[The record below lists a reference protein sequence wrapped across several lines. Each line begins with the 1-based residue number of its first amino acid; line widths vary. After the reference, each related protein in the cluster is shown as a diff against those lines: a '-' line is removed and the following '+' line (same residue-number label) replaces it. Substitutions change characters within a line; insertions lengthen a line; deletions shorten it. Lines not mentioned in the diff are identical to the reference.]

1 MIRAVIFDLGKVL
14 VWFDNKIF
22 LRKLADR
29 AGLDVEQLRAAVH
42 ENLDLIRAFDRGE
55 ISPDEFHQ
63 KVCAALGLEIEVGL
77 FFEYYE
83 DIFTANAPVLELVPR
98 LKSAGYRLVLL
109 SNTDVVRYAFIRR
122 RFPETQVFDAYV
134 LSYEVGLMKPDPA
147 IYLEASRRA
156 GADPSDCVFIDDL
169 AENVEAARA
178 IGLRALQYTPETDLA
193 AELKSLGLAF

>member
-22 LRKLADR
+22 LQKLADR
-29 AGLDVEQLRAAVH
+29 AGLDVERLRAIVH
-42 ENLDLIRAFDRGE
+42 ENLDLVRAFDRGE
-55 ISPDEFHQ
+55 ISPAEFHQ
-63 KVCAALGLEIEVGL
+63 QVCAALGLEIEAGL

-83 DIFTANAPVLELVPR
+83 DIFTANVPVLELARR
-98 LKSAGYRLVLL
+98 LGAAGYRLVLL

-147 IYLEASRRA
+147 IYSEAARRA
-156 GADPSDCVFIDDL
+156 GVEQTECLFIDDL
-169 AENVEAARA
+169 AENVEAAR
-178 IGLRALQYTPETDLA
+178 GVGMHALHYMPGTDLE
-193 AELKSLGLAF
+193 AELRSLGLVF